1 MLTGGWC
8 ARPGFYIP
16 KVVLARW
23 FEPTRMCWNAL
34 PIKRRTQAVSPC
46 ESWVQ
51 TCCVPSGPVATPTVA
66 THLEVRGPSHGQRP
80 QKPQQAQMPQRL
92 WLGAAHRVPGRTTA
106 DGSEPDP
113 GFGNGFNGKAPHTG
127 HAVCGEEEAGAASGA
142 RQQWPMWT
150 LLGLEPPWTPGST
163 LTPGAAGAQP
173 CSPAQEAA
181 AHVTPEC
188 RCGSRR
194 GHCSRDSCS
203 SLAACRGIG
212 SYLAGMPTA
221 TSVIAQP
228 VARHPSTP
236 WPDKGDCCLEARAP
250 CWS

>member
-1 MLTGGWC
+1 MTTCGCLHWPSAPGHTSVSSGRPSTARSGSSRVLTGGWC

-113 GFGNGFNGKAPHTG
+113 GFGNGFNGKAPHRPRSVWG
-127 HAVCGEEEAGAASGA
+127 RGSRHCFWSEAAVAHVDTAWAGASLDAWEHADS
-142 RQQWPMWT
+142 W
-150 LLGLEPPWTPGST
+150 
-163 LTPGAAGAQP
+163 
-173 CSPAQEAA
+173 
-181 AHVTPEC
+181 
-188 RCGSRR
+188 GSRR
-194 GHCSRDSCS
+194 AALQSSPGGCS
-203 SLAACRGIG
+203 SCHPGVQVWFTSG
-212 SYLAGMPTA
+212 SLLPRLM
-221 TSVIAQP
+221 Q
-228 VARHPSTP
+228 
-236 WPDKGDCCLEARAP
+236 
-250 CWS
+250 